1 MKNQN
6 VYTKQRMLTALGQP
20 SIDQLMLGTC
30 VPVYKTLGWGWPQKI
45 TPLNT
50 PLHMNHIKFLRMG
63 EKRLVN
69 SHRILKD
76 KSYNWYEFRALYYD
90 PATPV
95 TLDLWL
101 TVIIT
106 VPCLLFLEL
115 GQARVQPV
123 SRLFSVTAGR
133 KIPLLEK
140 KITTSM
146 NEYCNQIQ
154 TKSLKKQENYPLP
167 FKKKESI

>member
-1 MKNQN
+1 MWYLVHWNQRN

-76 KSYNWYEFRALYYD
+76 KSYNWYESEHYTMNFRPLWPLTFD
-90 PATPV
+90 LPSSLQSPACFFWSWASLGSNQWV
-95 TLDLWL
+95 VSLVWL
-101 TVIIT
+101 R
-106 VPCLLFLEL
+106 
-115 GQARVQPV
+115 G
-123 SRLFSVTAGR
+123 
-133 KIPLLEK
+133 EK
-140 KITTSM
+140 
-146 NEYCNQIQ
+146 YHC
-154 TKSLKKQENYPLP
+154 
-167 FKKKESI
+167 